1 MIGFII
7 RRLGEAI
14 IVTLGVTVITFA
26 LLHLLPGSL
35 ARDVVGPRASP
46 QAIAQF
52 THQNGLDKPVYVQYW
67 LFLDKLL
74 HGNLGYSYQYNRT
87 VDSLLA
93 SELPRDLVL
102 GGLALIFSVII
113 AIPVGI
119 AQAVRRNGPLDYA
132 GTGISFL
139 LYSMPQYAIA
149 LLLIQFL
156 SITFHVFPAE
166 APQSSSAF
174 GMLAHPS
181 GLVLPVA
188 ALTLVTFAQFS
199 RYMRSLGD
207 RHPGPGLHTHGA
219 RQGTLRAARPLAAP
233 ASQLAHRGRHAGW
246 AVNPAGD
253 HRDADHRAG
262 VQLPG
267 CRARVSPGVDQQRLR
282 GDARHHRAGGR
293 CHRSRKPVGGH
304 RLCHPRSPDQ
314 VLTAPQPRR
323 STVHRSTSTYCP
335 RAVRSSR
342 PATRGWCWRGRLPR
356 TGSRSLA
363 WAPSSW

>member
-14 IVTLGVTVITFA
+14 IVTLGVTVITFT

-52 THQNGLDKPVYVQYW
+52 THQNGLDKPLYDQYW

-132 GTGISFL
+132 GTGVSFL

-199 RYMRSLGD
+199 RYMRSSAIDTLAQDYIRTARAKGLSERLVLW
-207 RHPGPGLHTHGA
+207 RHLLRNSLIAVVTLVGLSIPLVIT
-219 RQGTLRAARPLAAP
+219 GTLIIEQVFNYPGAGLEYLQASISNDYEVMLGITVLVGVVTVLGNLLADIGYAI
-233 ASQLAHRGRHAGW
+233 L
-246 AVNPAGD
+246 D
-253 HRDADHRAG
+253 
-262 VQLPG
+262 
-267 CRARVSPGVDQQRLR
+267 
-282 GDARHHRAGGR
+282 
-293 CHRSRKPVGGH
+293 
-304 RLCHPRSPDQ
+304 PRI
-314 VLTAPQPRR
+314 R
-323 STVHRSTSTYCP
+323 Y
-335 RAVRSSR
+335 
-342 PATRGWCWRGRLPR
+342 
-356 TGSRSLA
+356 
-363 WAPSSW
+363 